1 MLSNI
6 MIKFL
11 LISKTKQ
18 LETKEL
24 VINEIN
30 VASKNYFQEILVAKE
45 NDLTIFISTVQKQTN
60 KKLKQKTPRTKICL
74 YLLCDIINNFCV
86 SLSSAIFSK

>member
-1 MLSNI
+1 

-11 LISKTKQ
+11 LISNSKQ

-30 VASKNYFQEILVAKE
+30 LASKNYFQEIWVPKE
-45 NDLTIFISTVQKQTN
+45 NDLAIFISTVQKQTN
-60 KKLKQKTPRTKICL
+60 KNLKNPKYKNRP
-74 YLLCDIINNFCV
+74 V
-86 SLSSAIFSK
+86 SISVTL

>member
-11 LISKTKQ
+11 LISNSKQ

-45 NDLTIFISTVQKQTN
+45 NDLAIFVSTVQKEIN
-60 KKLKQKTPRTKICL
+60 KNLNRKPQGQKYASI
-74 YLLCDIINNFCV
+74 YLCDIINNFCV
-86 SLSSAIFSK
+86 SL

>member
-1 MLSNI
+1 

-11 LISKTKQ
+11 LISNSKQ

-30 VASKNYFQEILVAKE
+30 IASKNYFQEILVPKE
-45 NDLTIFISTVQKQTN
+45 NDLAIFISTVQKQTN
-60 KKLKQKTPRTKICL
+60 KNLKKPKYKNRS
-74 YLLCDIINNFCV
+74 V
-86 SLSSAIFSK
+86 SISVTL

>member
-1 MLSNI
+1 

-11 LISKTKQ
+11 LISNSKQ

-30 VASKNYFQEILVAKE
+30 IASKNYFQEILVPKE
-45 NDLTIFISTVQKQTN
+45 NDLAIFISTVQKQTN
-60 KKLKQKTPRTKICL
+60 KNLKNPKYKNRP
-74 YLLCDIINNFCV
+74 V
-86 SLSSAIFSK
+86 SISVTL